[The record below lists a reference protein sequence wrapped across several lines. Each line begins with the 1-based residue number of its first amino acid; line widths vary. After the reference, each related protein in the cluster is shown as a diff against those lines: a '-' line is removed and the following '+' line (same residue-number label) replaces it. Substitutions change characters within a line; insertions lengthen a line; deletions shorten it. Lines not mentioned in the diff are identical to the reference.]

1 MRFLLRPTAMATL
14 LLGAL
19 AIAPFPTAW
28 AQSKRSS
35 EFRAAKTQMRQI
47 AVRYARTELKGP
59 QIRVVFFVTND
70 SSRALGYG
78 PIPWLQY
85 EHAGVWHSRVLE
97 VCGNGLET
105 RLLAPGSEVE
115 VAVDVPSHLLNR
127 ELRVGIVNDA
137 FTSLVAWSPVFRVRA
152 P

>member
-1 MRFLLRPTAMATL
+1 MATL
-14 LLGAL
+14 VLFAL
-19 AIAPFPTAW
+19 AIAPFPPAW

-35 EFRAAKTQMRQI
+35 ELRAAKTQMRRVD
-47 AVRYARTELKGP
+47 VRYARTVSEGP
-59 QIRVVFFVTND
+59 QIRVVFLVTND
-70 SSRALGYG
+70 SSRELGYG

-85 EHAGVWHSRVLE
+85 EHGGVWHSRVLK

-105 RLLAPGSEVE
+105 RLLGPGSEVE

-137 FTSLVAWSPVFRVRA
+137 FTSLVAWSLVFRVRT

>member
-1 MRFLLRPTAMATL
+1 
-14 LLGAL
+14 
-19 AIAPFPTAW
+19 
-28 AQSKRSS
+28 
-35 EFRAAKTQMRQI
+35 MRQV
-47 AVRYARTELKGP
+47 AVRYARTVSEGP

-70 SSRALGYG
+70 SSRELGYG

-97 VCGNGLET
+97 VCGNGLEM
-105 RLLAPGSEVE
+105 RFLAPESEVE
-115 VAVDVPSHLLNR
+115 VAVDIPSHLLNR
-127 ELRVGIVNDA
+127 ELRVGVVNDA